1 MTLNPWFAKAAVLLA
16 SIALVTIPHFIHG
29 QRSSGKNRRGLRE
42 TVLLALVAVG
52 FLVSFIWVATPVLA
66 FADYDLS
73 PVPFVAGI
81 LCFVFGL
88 SLLARSHADLDP
100 NWSITLELRDDHKL
114 ITRGVYRHVRH
125 PMYAALLLYSAGQA
139 LVVPN
144 WIAGP
149 SCLIAFA
156 VLVAFRLG
164 PEERMM
170 RKKFGGDYD
179 AYVARTKRIVPG
191 VW

>member
-1 MTLNPWFAKAAVLLA
+1 VTLNAWFAKATILLV
-16 SIALVTIPHFIHG
+16 SIALVVIPHMAHV
-29 QRSSGKNRRGLRE
+29 QRSTGKNRRRPIE

-52 FLVSFIWVATPVLA
+52 YLVPFIWVATPFLA
-66 FADYDLS
+66 FASYDLR
-73 PVPFVAGI
+73 PVLFVAGI

-88 SLLARSHADLDP
+88 WLLHQSHVDLGT

-114 ITRGVYRHVRH
+114 ITRGVYRHVQH

-149 SCLIAFA
+149 SYLIAL
-156 VLVAFRLG
+156 VILVAFRLG

-170 RKKFGGDYD
+170 RKKFGRDYD
-179 AYVARTKRIVPG
+179 AYVSQTKRLVPG